1 MRIVGIPA
9 RYGSRRFPGKP
20 LANLGGKPVIRW
32 VVESALKVKDAK
44 VIVATDDERIKDAVR
59 DLCEV
64 ILTPSDLPSGT
75 DRLAYALRNF
85 HKDIKVVNLQGDE
98 PFIKPSLVER
108 IFEMMEKDE
117 GDIYTLAK
125 VSKKDEDPSRVKV
138 VLDKDGYSLYFS
150 RYPIPY
156 GSDDVLIHIGIYG
169 YTVGKLLEFTSLERS
184 ELEIKEGLEQLRALY
199 HGWKI
204 KVGIVDYDGISID
217 TPEDLK
223 YAEKVLGYDT

>member
-9 RYGSRRFPGKP
+9 RYGSRRFPGKL

-44 VIVATDDERIKDAVR
+44 VIVATDDERIRDAVR

-75 DRLAYALRNF
+75 DRLAYALRDF
-85 HKDIKVVNLQGDE
+85 DREVKVVNLQGDE
-98 PFIKPSLVER
+98 PFIKSFLVEK
-108 IFEMMEKDE
+108 IFEMMKKDDA
-117 GDIYTLAK
+117 DIYTLAK
-125 VSKKDEDPSRVKV
+125 VSKKDNDPNRVKV
-138 VLDKDGYSLYFS
+138 VLNKNGYSLYFS
-150 RYPIPY
+150 RCSIPY
-156 GSDDVLIHIGIYG
+156 GSHHVLIHIGIYG
-169 YTVGKLLEFTSLERS
+169 YTVEKLLEFTKLQRP
-184 ELEIKEGLEQLRALY
+184 ELEIKEELEQLRALY

-217 TPEDLK
+217 TPEDLR
-223 YAEKVLGYDT
+223 YAERVLKYDT